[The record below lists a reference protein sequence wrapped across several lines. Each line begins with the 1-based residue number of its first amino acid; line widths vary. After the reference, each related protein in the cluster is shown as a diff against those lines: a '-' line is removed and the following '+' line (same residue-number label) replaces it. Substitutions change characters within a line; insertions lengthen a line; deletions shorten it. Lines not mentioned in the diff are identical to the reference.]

1 MTRVTAPREIAKL
14 VRSISTTAAAP
25 APSRLIANSS
35 KTASARVRKELDAAA
50 KADVPASERTITT
63 NTRPTPSPQR
73 VIPLMQGFHTTQA
86 PRYAQ
91 ADVSTID
98 FAVLPSREQLFGGP
112 AGNDAFS
119 RVRVPLLPDNFTP
132 NRAAVPGSFAPE
144 AADAPLRAPE
154 IIVMAA
160 DPTSVN
166 AVSALTEVEAF
177 SPDGVEL
184 SFAHAF
190 GGGAGGR
197 GGAAQEE
204 RYAGGM
210 LKDLWAGL
218 KEDVLGPN
226 GQAKPAL

>member
-14 VRSISTTAAAP
+14 VRSLSTTSAAP
-25 APSRLIANSS
+25 APSRLIASTS
-35 KTASARVRKELDAAA
+35 TTASARVRKELGAAS
-50 KADVPASERTITT
+50 KENVPASDRTLTT
-63 NTRPTPSPQR
+63 TTRPKPNPHR

-98 FAVLPSREQLFGGP
+98 FMVLPTREQLFGGQDNAP
-112 AGNDAFS
+112 GP
-119 RVRVPLLPDNFTP
+119 RVRVPLLPDNFAP
-132 NRAAVPGSFAPE
+132 DRASFAPE
-144 AADAPLRAPE
+144 ATDAPLAAPE
-154 IIVMAA
+154 IVVMAA
-160 DPTSVN
+160 DPSSVN

-184 SFAHAF
+184 SFAR
-190 GGGAGGR
+190 GWGAGR
-197 GGAAQEE
+197 DAPKQET
-204 RYAGGM
+204 YAGGM

-218 KEDVLGPN
+218 KEDILSPN

>member
-1 MTRVTAPREIAKL
+1 
-14 VRSISTTAAAP
+14 
-25 APSRLIANSS
+25 
-35 KTASARVRKELDAAA
+35 
-50 KADVPASERTITT
+50 
-63 NTRPTPSPQR
+63 
-73 VIPLMQGFHTTQA
+73 MQGFHTTPS

-98 FAVLPSREQLFGGP
+98 FAVLPTREQLFP
-112 AGNDAFS
+112 SAPDDSFS
-119 RVRVPLLPDNFTP
+119 RVRVPLLPDNFAP

-144 AADAPLRAPE
+144 ALDAPLRAPE

-160 DPTSVN
+160 DPSSVN

-184 SFAHAF
+184 SFAHDF
-190 GGGAGGR
+190 PGGSSR

-218 KEDVLGPN
+218 KEDILSPG

>member
-1 MTRVTAPREIAKL
+1 
-14 VRSISTTAAAP
+14 
-25 APSRLIANSS
+25 
-35 KTASARVRKELDAAA
+35 
-50 KADVPASERTITT
+50 
-63 NTRPTPSPQR
+63 
-73 VIPLMQGFHTTQA
+73 MQGFHTSPA

-112 AGNDAFS
+112 PGQDAFS

-154 IIVMAA
+154 IVVMAA
-160 DPTSVN
+160 DPSSVN

-184 SFAHAF
+184 SFAHGF
-190 GGGAGGR
+190 GASGR
-197 GGAAQEE
+197 DAPQDEP
-204 RYAGGM
+204 YAGGM
-210 LKDLWAGL
+210 LKGLWAGL
-218 KEDVLGPN
+218 KEDILSPG

>member
-14 VRSISTTAAAP
+14 VRSLSTSSAAP
-25 APSRLIANSS
+25 APSRLIASAS
-35 KTASARVRKELDAAA
+35 TTASARVRKELGAAS
-50 KADVPASERTITT
+50 KENVPASERTLTT
-63 NTRPTPSPQR
+63 TTRPTPNPHR

-98 FAVLPSREQLFGGP
+98 FMVLPTREQLFGGQDNASAP
-112 AGNDAFS
+112 
-119 RVRVPLLPDNFTP
+119 RVRVPLLPDNFAP
-132 NRAAVPGSFAPE
+132 DRASFAPE
-144 AADAPLRAPE
+144 ATDAPLAAPE
-154 IIVMAA
+154 IVVMAA
-160 DPTSVN
+160 DPSSVN

-184 SFAHAF
+184 SFAR
-190 GGGAGGR
+190 GWGGR
-197 GGAAQEE
+197 DAPKQET
-204 RYAGGM
+204 YAGGM

-218 KEDVLGPN
+218 KEDILSPN

>member
-14 VRSISTTAAAP
+14 VRSLSTTAAAP
-25 APSRLIANSS
+25 RPSVAITSASR
-35 KTASARVRKELDAAA
+35 TASARVRKELDAAA
-50 KADVPASERTITT
+50 KADVPASERTLTT
-63 NTRPTPSPQR
+63 THRPTPSPHR
-73 VIPLMQGFHTTQA
+73 VIPLMQGFHTTPA

-98 FAVLPSREQLFGGP
+98 FAVLPSREALWPSAPEG
-112 AGNDAFS
+112 AAFS
-119 RVRVPLLPDNFTP
+119 RVRVPLLPDNFAP
-132 NRAAVPGSFAPE
+132 NRAAFAPE

-154 IIVMAA
+154 IVVMAA
-160 DPTSVN
+160 DPSSVN

-190 GGGAGGR
+190 GGGGSGGR
-197 GGAAQEE
+197 GAAQEE
-204 RYAGGM
+204 SYAGGM

-218 KEDVLGPN
+218 KEDVLGPAS
-226 GQAKPAL
+226 QAKPAL

>member
-1 MTRVTAPREIAKL
+1 
-14 VRSISTTAAAP
+14 
-25 APSRLIANSS
+25 
-35 KTASARVRKELDAAA
+35 
-50 KADVPASERTITT
+50 
-63 NTRPTPSPQR
+63 
-73 VIPLMQGFHTTQA
+73 MQGFHTTQA

-98 FAVLPSREQLFGGP
+98 FMKLPTREQLFGAGP
-112 AGNDAFS
+112 GQDAS

-132 NRAAVPGSFAPE
+132 NRASFAPE
-144 AADAPLRAPE
+144 ATDAPLRQPE
-154 IIVMAA
+154 IVVMAA
-160 DPTSVN
+160 DPSSVN

-184 SFAHAF
+184 SFAHGF
-190 GGGAGGR
+190 GGRDAPK
-197 GGAAQEE
+197 QEE

-218 KEDVLGPN
+218 KEDILSPN